1 VLLVRYFVAGV
12 LLLVGLVWL
21 GQGLGFISGS
31 FMSGQQTWAILGAV
45 FVVVGA
51 WLAWATR
58 RSLRR

>member
-1 VLLVRYFVAGV
+1 MLLVRYFVAGV

-21 GQGLGFISGS
+21 GQGLGFIRGS
-31 FMSGQQTWAILGAV
+31 FMSGQQTWAMIGAI

-58 RSLRR
+58 RASRR